1 MIGPDARIVVAGAG
15 SIGCYVGACL
25 ALAGRNVVFLARP
38 RLVDAL
44 RHRGV
49 QISDLDGRDRALL
62 PGAAEAT
69 SDPAAA
75 FAGASVILVTV
86 KSGDTSGM
94 ADQIRR
100 FAPADALVISL
111 QNGVDNIPLL
121 RSRLGNERVVAGMV
135 PFNVAQTWPDGQPHF
150 HRGTSGRIVIDAGR
164 SDLRS
169 LLDVAGAGCADHPDM
184 AGLAWSKLALN
195 MNNALNALS
204 GLPLKRQLSDRAWR
218 RILADQ
224 IDELLRVTRA
234 AGTAL
239 PPIEG
244 VRPRTIPFILRLP
257 DWLFGL
263 VARRMLA
270 IDPAATS
277 SMAEDLAAG
286 RPTEI
291 DHLQGA
297 AIRLGAAHGMA
308 APISEAIVSAVH
320 DTEGSGR
327 RWSARELSDRIA
339 HQHGP
344 VGAQPTPPRS

>member
-25 ALAGRNVVFLARP
+25 VLAGRNVVLLARQ
-38 RLVDAL
+38 RLVEAARDHGM
-44 RHRGV
+44 R
-49 QISDLDGRDRALL
+49 ISDLDGRDRALA
-62 PGAAEAT
+62 PGVAAT
-69 SDPAAA
+69 TTDPAAA
-75 FAGASVILVTV
+75 LAGASVILVTV
-86 KSGDTSGM
+86 KSGDTAGM
-94 ADQIRR
+94 ADLIRR
-100 FAPADALVISL
+100 SASPDALVVSL
-111 QNGVDNIPLL
+111 QNGVDNLPFL
-121 RSRLGNERVVAGMV
+121 RERLGAGRVVAGMV
-135 PFNVAQTWPDGQPHF
+135 PFNVAQTWRDGTPSF

-164 SDLRS
+164 PDLVAV
-169 LLDVAGAGCADHPDM
+169 LDVDGVGCADHPDM

-224 IDELLRVTRA
+224 IDELLRVTKA
-234 AGTAL
+234 AGIAL

-257 DWLFGL
+257 DWLFGI

-270 IDPAATS
+270 IDPTATS

-291 DHLQGA
+291 DYLQGA
-297 AIRLGAAHGMA
+297 VVRLGAAHGMG
-308 APISEAIVSAVH
+308 APISEAVISLVRECENS
-320 DTEGSGR
+320 R
-327 RWSARELSDRIA
+327 RKLHPADISSR
-339 HQHGP
+339 
-344 VGAQPTPPRS
+344 TRSLAGQKINRQYRPL